1 MRGTRASDGHSRDYS
16 TDPPSDRSPR
26 WLIEDRRD
34 CHVPGSGHGHRR
46 PFATRR
52 RRAPGGTKSDGSSV
66 RNGPAANRTSY
77 RRAGRRTQAK
87 RLAANDSPQLT
98 DASYEVLSRAGELFF
113 TPETM

>member
-1 MRGTRASDGHSRDYS
+1 M
-16 TDPPSDRSPR
+16 
-26 WLIEDRRD
+26 
-34 CHVPGSGHGHRR
+34 
-46 PFATRR
+46 
-52 RRAPGGTKSDGSSV
+52 